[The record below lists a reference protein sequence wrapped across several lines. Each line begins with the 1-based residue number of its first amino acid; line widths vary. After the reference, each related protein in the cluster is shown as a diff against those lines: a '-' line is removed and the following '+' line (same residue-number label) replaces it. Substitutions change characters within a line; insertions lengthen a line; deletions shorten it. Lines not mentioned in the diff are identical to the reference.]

1 MVGDPGIEP
10 GVSRLGGVTVPC
22 RTLQR
27 VAQTEVVDTCSLSFR
42 QHLNVNK
49 LISISHHADRVP
61 LEPLVLLHVE
71 KQELMLKLIKLKEPL
86 KIIGREHLPP
96 HVVNATDKHQKM
108 KKVLHQKVLFL
119 VAMKQR

>member
-27 VAQTEVVDTCSLSFR
+27 VAQTEDVDTCSFSLS

-49 LISISHHADRVP
+49 LNSTVHPFCRVP
-61 LEPLVLLHVE
+61 LKLQALLNVE
-71 KQELMLKLIKLKEPL
+71 RLELMLK
-86 KIIGREHLPP
+86 
-96 HVVNATDKHQKM
+96 
-108 KKVLHQKVLFL
+108 
-119 VAMKQR
+119 

>member
-27 VAQTEVVDTCSLSFR
+27 VARTEDVDTCSSSLS

-49 LISISHHADRVP
+49 LNSTFHPFCRVP
-61 LEPLVLLHVE
+61 LVLQGLLRVWRI
-71 KQELMLKLIKLKEPL
+71 ELMLELIKHMASS
-86 KIIGREHLPP
+86 KIAD
-96 HVVNATDKHQKM
+96 N
-108 KKVLHQKVLFL
+108 
-119 VAMKQR
+119 

>member
-27 VAQTEVVDTCSLSFR
+27 VAQTEDVDTCSFSLS

-49 LISISHHADRVP
+49 LKVYLSPLLKGSIKASGTFARR
-61 LEPLVLLHVE
+61 E
-71 KQELMLKLIKLKEPL
+71 MRINS
-86 KIIGREHLPP
+86 KID
-96 HVVNATDKHQKM
+96 NT
-108 KKVLHQKVLFL
+108 
-119 VAMKQR
+119 